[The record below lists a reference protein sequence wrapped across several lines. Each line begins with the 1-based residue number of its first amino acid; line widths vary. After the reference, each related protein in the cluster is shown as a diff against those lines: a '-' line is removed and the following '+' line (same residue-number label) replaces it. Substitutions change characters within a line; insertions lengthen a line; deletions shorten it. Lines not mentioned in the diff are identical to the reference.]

1 MVFFAKC
8 RKPVFGL
15 LVGAM
20 AALSVPVAPA
30 QAALIGTDQVI
41 DQSQGAS
48 RERVASFMAR
58 DDVRAQLEAFGVSPE
73 EAKKRVAA
81 LSDEEI
87 GQIAD
92 KLDSLPAGEG
102 VLETILIVG
111 VVVFVV
117 LLITDLADMT
127 KVFSFTHKGAL
138 KP

>member
-1 MVFFAKC
+1 MVVFKRC
-8 RKPVFGL
+8 RKPLNIL

-20 AALSVPVAPA
+20 AAFSVPVTQG

-41 DQSQGAS
+41 DRTQKASQ
-48 RERVASFMAR
+48 ERVVAFMAR

-81 LSDEEI
+81 LSDEEVR
-87 GQIAD
+87 QIAG

-102 VLETILIVG
+102 VFETILIVG
-111 VVVFVV
+111 VVAFVV
-117 LLITDLADMT
+117 LLITDLAGMT
-127 KVFSFTHKGAL
+127 KVFSFTKKDAL